1 MSTSKILMTGFLWLF
16 LGLVSGCD
24 KSEVMFET
32 GEGARSVETDTS
44 WKEVETTGEI
54 EVQTVEEESE
64 DLIYVYV
71 CGQVRT
77 PGVYSMAEGSRLF
90 QAVDMA
96 GGILPEGDLTRINLA
111 APLEDGQKVYIPSRE
126 EAETMPETEKTP
138 DKSEDTIY
146 GISNGRVNINQASKE
161 ALMTLPGIGEAK
173 ADAIL
178 AYRQTEGVFESTEEL
193 MQVPGIKEGVFSK
206 IKDRISID

>member
-1 MSTSKILMTGFLWLF
+1 MSMSKILMTGILWLF
-16 LGLVSGCD
+16 LGLMSGCN
-24 KSEVMFET
+24 KSEVMLET
-32 GEGARSVETDTS
+32 GEGPGTVRIDTS
-44 WKEVETTGEI
+44 CETVETTGSIEI
-54 EVQTVEEESE
+54 QTIEEKLE

-71 CGQVRT
+71 CGHVRT
-77 PGVYSMAEGSRLF
+77 PGVYPLSEGSRLY

-96 GGILPEGDLTRINLA
+96 GGILPEGDMTRINLA
-111 APLEDGQKVYIPSRE
+111 APLEDGQKIYIPSQE
-126 EAETMPETEKTP
+126 EAATMLEIEKTP
-138 DKSEDTIY
+138 DTSENTAY
-146 GISNGRVNINQASKE
+146 GISDGRVNINRASKE

-178 AYRQTEGVFESTEEL
+178 AYRQTEGAFKNTEDL